1 MAYSASGLT
10 NMATGGGHNLWFYTS
25 TDAMSAVRVSG
36 YFNDDAVNMMNV
48 GDVVFVYDSDAPTM
62 GISVVLS
69 NNGTLSILL
78 TVLQLQCQTPK
89 GWGAL
94 APHNHMSMCS

>member
-1 MAYSASGLT
+1 MAFSASGLT

-25 TDAMSAVRVSG
+25 TDALSAVRVSG
-36 YFNDDAVNMMNV
+36 YFNDASTMMNV

-69 NNGTLSILL
+69 NASGVVDIADGTAL
-78 TVLQLQCQTPK
+78 TVSDTD
-89 GWGAL
+89 
-94 APHNHMSMCS
+94 

>member
-1 MAYSASGLT
+1 MAFSASGLT

-25 TDAMSAVRVSG
+25 TDALTAVRVSG
-36 YFNDDAVNMMNV
+36 YFNDASTMMNV

-69 NNGTLSILL
+69 NASGVVDIADGTAL
-78 TVLQLQCQTPK
+78 TV
-89 GWGAL
+89 
-94 APHNHMSMCS
+94 SDSD

>member
-10 NMATGGGHNLWFYTS
+10 NLATGGGHNLWFYTS
-25 TDAMSAVRVSG
+25 TDALTAVRVSG
-36 YFNDDAVNMMNV
+36 YFNDAASMMNV

-69 NNGTLSILL
+69 NDGTTVDIADGTAL
-78 TVLQLQCQTPK
+78 TVTDTD
-89 GWGAL
+89 
-94 APHNHMSMCS
+94 

>member
-1 MAYSASGLT
+1 MAFSVSGLT

-25 TDAMSAVRVSG
+25 TDALTAVRVSG
-36 YFNDDAVNMMNV
+36 YFNDAASMMNV

-69 NNGTLSILL
+69 NDGTTVDIADGTAL
-78 TVLQLQCQTPK
+78 TVTDTD
-89 GWGAL
+89 
-94 APHNHMSMCS
+94 

>member
-1 MAYSASGLT
+1 MAFSASGLT

-25 TDAMSAVRVSG
+25 TDALTAVRVSG
-36 YFNDDAVNMMNV
+36 YFNDASDMMNV

-69 NNGTLSILL
+69 NTGTVVDIADGTAL
-78 TVLQLQCQTPK
+78 TV
-89 GWGAL
+89 
-94 APHNHMSMCS
+94 SDSD

>member
-25 TDAMSAVRVSG
+25 TDALTAVRVSG
-36 YFNDDAVNMMNV
+36 YFNDASTMMNV

-69 NNGTLSILL
+69 NASGVVDIADGTAL
-78 TVLQLQCQTPK
+78 TV
-89 GWGAL
+89 
-94 APHNHMSMCS
+94 SDSD

>member
-25 TDAMSAVRVSG
+25 TDALTAVRVSG
-36 YFNDDAVNMMNV
+36 YFNSAATMMNV
-48 GDVVFVYDSDAPTM
+48 GDVVFVYESDAPTM

-69 NNGTLSILL
+69 NTGSVVDIADGTAL
-78 TVLQLQCQTPK
+78 TV
-89 GWGAL
+89 
-94 APHNHMSMCS
+94 SDSD

>member
-1 MAYSASGLT
+1 MAFSASGLT

-25 TDAMSAVRVSG
+25 TDALSAVRVSG
-36 YFNDDAVNMMNV
+36 YFNDASDMMNV

-69 NNGTLSILL
+69 NASGVVDIADGTAL
-78 TVLQLQCQTPK
+78 TVTDTD
-89 GWGAL
+89 
-94 APHNHMSMCS
+94 

>member
-25 TDAMSAVRVSG
+25 TDALTAVRESG
-36 YFNDDAVNMMNV
+36 YFNNAATMMNV

-69 NNGTLSILL
+69 NTGSVVDIADGTAL
-78 TVLQLQCQTPK
+78 TVTD
-89 GWGAL
+89 
-94 APHNHMSMCS
+94 SD